1 MSTPTPSATT
11 ASTRRLAEAATRA
24 LLARIAP
31 THQRL
36 AASARRRLR
45 TLLPTAH
52 ELVYEYRDAVVI
64 SYSPTEQG
72 HLGVLAIRASADGVK
87 LYFNRGKVLPDPK
100 ELLRGSAGSVRWI
113 QLESA
118 STMALPAVAQ
128 LMKQAAA
135 ATAVPFARAGR
146 GPTVVRATTASR
158 KNASQRNASR
168 NKTGR
173 K

>member
-1 MSTPTPSATT
+1 MSTPTSSATT
-11 ASTRRLAEAATRA
+11 ASTRRVAESATRA

-36 AASARRRLR
+36 AAAARRNLR
-45 TLLPTAH
+45 SLLPTAH

-64 SYSPTEQG
+64 SYSPTEHG

-113 QLESA
+113 QLETA
-118 STMALPAVAQ
+118 SVMSTPAVAQ
-128 LMKQAAA
+128 LMKRAVA
-135 ATAVPFARAGR
+135 ATTVPFARAGR
-146 GPTVVRATTASR
+146 GPTVIRATTASR
-158 KNASQRNASR
+158 NKADRKPASR
-168 NKTGR
+168 K
-173 K
+173 